1 MFKMLSVVAI
11 MFIMVN
17 LPAKAA
23 QPNACQKTVERCN
36 QQIQGISNAISNQQ
50 DDETIMN
57 LEDLLEEKKMRCAEY
72 IEEACS

>member
-17 LPAKAA
+17 LPAKAT
-23 QPNACQKTVERCN
+23 QPNTCQKTVERCN
-36 QQIQGISNAISNQQ
+36 HQIQGISNAISNQQ
-50 DDETIMN
+50 DDETIMK